1 MDDRKVLRCYF
12 GNGDMRNPFR
22 GRRQRR
28 EECERKMAHSIS
40 KLRTTG
46 PVPGING
53 VERVELRHAGPF
65 HDAHQ
70 IQAGIGESAGTIGK
84 TYQGE
89 HRTRS
94 PDFGISARVSRAG
107 SLERREGK
115 DNVADRAGSD

>member
-1 MDDRKVLRCYF
+1 M
-12 GNGDMRNPFR
+12 P
-22 GRRQRR
+22 
-28 EECERKMAHSIS
+28 HSIS

-84 TYQGE
+84 TDQGE

-94 PDFGISARVSRAG
+94 PDFGISGAG
-107 SLERREGK
+107 GLERREGK
-115 DNVADRAGSD
+115 DNVADRTGPDEEATVGRNQRAIG